1 MPVVSV
7 FSNKL
12 LGSILAV
19 WLGGS
24 LLLDFVVMPVMYGS
38 GMMGEAGFASVGY
51 TLFRTFNQLEIIC
64 AALVMATVLV
74 RRHDRQMEAHLSLG
88 GLLLPLALLIVAML
102 YSYWLTPQMS
112 AIGLNLD
119 WFSPTEVPG
128 MMNVLHLSYW
138 TLEVVKLTVGFVLL
152 NRCFRSAL

>member
-1 MPVVSV
+1 MPVVS
-7 FSNKL
+7 FLSNKL
-12 LGSILAV
+12 LGWILAF

-24 LLLDFVVMPVMYGS
+24 LLLDLVVMPVMYRS
-38 GMMGEAGFASVGY
+38 GMMSSASFAVVGY
-51 TLFRTFNQLEIIC
+51 TLFKTFNQLEMIC
-64 AALVMATVLV
+64 AALVMAAVLV

-88 GLLLPLALLIVAML
+88 GLVLPMVLLIVAML

-119 WFSPTEVPG
+119 WFSPPEVPG

-138 TLEVVKLTVGFVLL
+138 ALEVVKLTAGGVLL